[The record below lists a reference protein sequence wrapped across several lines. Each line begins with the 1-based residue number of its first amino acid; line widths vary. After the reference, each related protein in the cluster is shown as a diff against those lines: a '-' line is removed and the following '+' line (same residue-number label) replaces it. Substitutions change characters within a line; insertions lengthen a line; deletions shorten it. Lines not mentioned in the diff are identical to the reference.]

1 MLLKDLEK
9 LVQRGEGER
18 LEFKHKAADPQK
30 IMKEVVAFA
39 NHKGGILIL
48 GVDDNL
54 KINGVKYVEEE
65 EYAMTDAIETY
76 CNPIPE
82 YTIEKIPLTRKRT
95 VLIYRISQSEKKPV
109 FLLYNLKKKVGKAY
123 FRVADKSV
131 QASRELRQILKWRS
145 QSDRD
150 SFFEYGELERKLVQ
164 LIERDGK
171 TTIAVFAQEAQI
183 STQKA
188 ASILVR
194 LTTSNL
200 LEIQPNDEEDFFLVK
215 EI

>member
-1 MLLKDLEK
+1 MRNRKLDFQNLTRIMLLRDLEK

-39 NHKGGILIL
+39 NHKGGTLIL

-65 EYAMTDAIETY
+65 EFAMTQAIETY
-76 CNPIPE
+76 CNPVPE
-82 YTIEKIPLTRKRT
+82 YSIEKIPITQKRT

-109 FLLYNLKKKVGKAY
+109 YLLYNLKKKIGKAY

-171 TTIAVFAQEAQI
+171 TTITLFAKNAEI
-183 STQKA
+183 SNQKQRQSWYA
-188 ASILVR
+188 
-194 LTTSNL
+194 
-200 LEIQPNDEEDFFLVK
+200 
-215 EI
+215 

>member
-9 LVQRGEGER
+9 MVQRGEGER

-39 NHKGGILIL
+39 NHKGGTLIL

-65 EYAMTDAIETY
+65 EYAMTEAIETY
-76 CNPIPE
+76 CNPVPE
-82 YTIEKIPLTRKRT
+82 YTIEKIPLTQKRT

-164 LIERDGK
+164 LIERDGR
-171 TTIAVFAQEAQI
+171 TTIALFAKNAEI
-183 STQKA
+183 SNQKA

-200 LEIQPNDEEDFFLVK
+200 LEIQPNDEEDFYLAK
-215 EI
+215 EV

>member
-1 MLLKDLEK
+1 MLLRDLEK

-39 NHKGGILIL
+39 NHKGGTLIL

-65 EYAMTDAIETY
+65 EYAMTEAIETY
-76 CNPIPE
+76 CNPVPE
-82 YTIEKIPLTRKRT
+82 YTIEKILITQKRT
-95 VLIYRISQSEKKPV
+95 ILIYRISQSEKKPV

-145 QSDRD
+145 QSDRN
-150 SFFEYGELERKLVQ
+150 SFFEYGELERKLMQ
-164 LIERDGK
+164 LIEREGK
-171 TTIAVFAQEAQI
+171 TTIAQFAQEAEI
-183 STQKA
+183 SSQKA

-200 LEIQPNDEEDFFLVK
+200 LKIQPNDEEDFYLVK
-215 EI
+215 EV